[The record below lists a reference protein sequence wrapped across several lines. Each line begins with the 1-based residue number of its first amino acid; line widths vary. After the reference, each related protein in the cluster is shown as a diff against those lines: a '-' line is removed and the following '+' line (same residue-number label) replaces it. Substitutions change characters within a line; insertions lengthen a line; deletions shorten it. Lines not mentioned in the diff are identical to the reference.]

1 MNTIYYLYPIHNKVS
16 FHFISKQHIRYLRQK
31 LKNNVRIVEADVD
44 SFDPTAWGLKRKLI
58 IHPLFYPF
66 FDGVSPTAN
75 VKLNKLNQCL
85 NKGYDI
91 IAFDT
96 ADSDRISDRAV
107 DLANKVV
114 AVIVPSKFAKEVFEK
129 SGVATPLHVVPHGIP
144 DEFMT
149 ENREITHP
157 DFAKLKELKEDKGFV
172 YVHFNITHSGRR
184 KGCDLFAKAM
194 SMVQKENP
202 NIIILAK
209 RLEGLDPY
217 LPLLRQ
223 LRCIEIGSYLDLDAY
238 RQLYDLSDIT
248 VLASRGGG
256 FECVPPDTKI
266 ICYDGVKPISEV
278 KEGDLVLTHKGRFRK
293 VTKVFKRY
301 YKGKIVEIIPYG
313 FSNVSIKLTPEHPVL
328 AIIRKGKARNSINS
342 NLEWV
347 EAKELKKGDFVVFPI
362 PSNNCKDIVYDLAEF
377 SNDDSLVVEDE
388 WIYYNRTGSPRFTEI
403 SYKDVEKLTN
413 ETKKIVCKAVKAYK
427 GELNT
432 NSDRVKKVVEFLRKI
447 NYEPQYV
454 KIKRFVKFDKHLAK
468 VIGYYLAEGN
478 ISAKGCAVEFSF
490 GEEPE
495 LVSDLVNAIIHAF
508 NYIPSVKQYR
518 NGKLT
523 KVIISN
529 KVIAKFLETLCGK
542 KAHGK
547 RIPLDCYKLDLDTI
561 SWLIWSMV
569 LGDGCVYDNQIRY
582 ITVSKDLA
590 FGVYTLLVKL
600 GYKPRIEYRE
610 YKTYINPIN
619 KSAITKQWTV
629 DVTLPNKTN
638 GKNPSNNPLTP
649 RKEDYILHSNKRY
662 LDFKRGFMISIIKDV
677 KIVDYDGYVYNL
689 EVEEDNSY
697 VANLITVHNCNA
709 LESLARGVPTIVPKA
724 GCFLDYIKYTIPVR
738 VTKNKPIVLP
748 DNPIHIGRGWEID
761 VEELARTILK
771 VADNLSKYKRI
782 ARRNMKK
789 IWKEYSWSNIANEII
804 KILSEY
810 DFIKV

>member
-1 MNTIYYLYPIHNKVS
+1 MKTIYYLYPIHNKVS

-149 ENREITHP
+149 VNREITHP

-256 FECVPPDTKI
+256 FE
-266 ICYDGVKPISEV
+266 
-278 KEGDLVLTHKGRFRK
+278 H
-293 VTKVFKRY
+293 
-301 YKGKIVEIIPYG
+301 
-313 FSNVSIKLTPEHPVL
+313 
-328 AIIRKGKARNSINS
+328 
-342 NLEWV
+342 
-347 EAKELKKGDFVVFPI
+347 
-362 PSNNCKDIVYDLAEF
+362 
-377 SNDDSLVVEDE
+377 
-388 WIYYNRTGSPRFTEI
+388 
-403 SYKDVEKLTN
+403 
-413 ETKKIVCKAVKAYK
+413 
-427 GELNT
+427 
-432 NSDRVKKVVEFLRKI
+432 
-447 NYEPQYV
+447 
-454 KIKRFVKFDKHLAK
+454 
-468 VIGYYLAEGN
+468 
-478 ISAKGCAVEFSF
+478 
-490 GEEPE
+490 
-495 LVSDLVNAIIHAF
+495 
-508 NYIPSVKQYR
+508 
-518 NGKLT
+518 
-523 KVIISN
+523 
-529 KVIAKFLETLCGK
+529 
-542 KAHGK
+542 
-547 RIPLDCYKLDLDTI
+547 
-561 SWLIWSMV
+561 
-569 LGDGCVYDNQIRY
+569 
-582 ITVSKDLA
+582 
-590 FGVYTLLVKL
+590 
-600 GYKPRIEYRE
+600 
-610 YKTYINPIN
+610 
-619 KSAITKQWTV
+619 
-629 DVTLPNKTN
+629 
-638 GKNPSNNPLTP
+638 
-649 RKEDYILHSNKRY
+649 
-662 LDFKRGFMISIIKDV
+662 
-677 KIVDYDGYVYNL
+677 
-689 EVEEDNSY
+689 
-697 VANLITVHNCNA
+697 NA

-771 VADNLSKYKRI
+771 VADNLNKYKRI

-804 KILSEY
+804 KILERY
-810 DFIKV
+810 DFIKS